1 MVAVPAHTLPVN
13 AISKPK
19 ATVSISVVDYT
30 YCQPG
35 AGTSQQGE
43 VRSALTKKVTQS
55 AAQPSSSVSQE
66 QEVDQSFPITTEEYH
81 IPNTTSLII
90 SASSVLV
97 PQIQIGRAVSTT
109 QYRAG
114 PNLQSGLTLNLLL
127 VITITITVNSN
138 YYYY

>member
-66 QEVDQSFPITTEEYH
+66 QEADQSFPITTEEYH

-97 PQIQIGRAVSTT
+97 PQHKLEELYLQHGTEQVRICNLVS
-109 QYRAG
+109 
-114 PNLQSGLTLNLLL
+114 LLT
-127 VITITITVNSN
+127 
-138 YYYY
+138 YYW